1 MKSSNL
7 LQKLILFL
15 SFQSL
20 IVGQNFVLDYKIGNF
35 TSASAF
41 SINSAGF
48 IFVTDDGDDSLI
60 KLDTIGNLI
69 KEIGGYGWGES
80 AFDTPSDVFTTALN
94 VLVCDK
100 RNHRVQSFDKD
111 LNFISELYTRESNN
125 LQERFGFPLSCAL
138 SSMGDLF
145 ILDSENSRILKFD
158 LFGSFI
164 QNFGGFDAG
173 IFSLTKPKKIALSAN
188 DFVFVLDDSSL
199 IAFDQFGNG
208 KAKLK
213 IQNSFTGIKVTTNMI
228 ILNDEC
234 DIYFKS
240 VSLDETPFSKINLV
254 GFNKDEQIISADVF
268 NNKLYV
274 LTQKEISVFI
284 KTSD

>member
-1 MKSSNL
+1 MKLSNL
-7 LQKLILFL
+7 VKKLICLL

-20 IVGQNFVLDYKIGNF
+20 IIGQNFVLDYKIGDF
-35 TSASAF
+35 TSATAF

-48 IFVTDDGDDSLI
+48 IFVTDDGDNSLI
-60 KLDTIGNLI
+60 KLDTLGNLI

-80 AFDTPSDVFTTALN
+80 AFDTPSDVFATALN

-100 RNHRVQSFDKD
+100 KNHRVQSFDKD
-111 LNFISELYTRESNN
+111 LNFISELYTRESND
-125 LQERFGFPLSCAL
+125 LQERFGYPLSCAL

-173 IFSLTKPKKIALSAN
+173 IFSLRKPKKIALSAN
-188 DFVFVLDDSSL
+188 DFVLVLDDSSV
-199 IAFDQFGNG
+199 IAFDLFGNG
-208 KAKLK
+208 KTKLS
-213 IQNSFTGIKVTTNMI
+213 IPSSVTSIKVTSEMI

-240 VSLDETPFSKINLV
+240 VSLDDTPFNKIAFV
-254 GFNKDEQIISADVF
+254 GLSRDEKIISADIF

-274 LTQKEISVFI
+274 LTPNEISVFI
-284 KTSD
+284 QAWD